1 MEVKVKY
8 EVIARGTRKFCT
20 VTHEIP
26 DLKPQTVNVI
36 LNRESVTLTTTLE
49 KEVDDYISDM
59 DKSTLMFEKD
69 WSLIINWEIL
79 KDIPKEKKPK
89 NKFPSFELSTYEK
102 VSRKLTQSELVA
114 LFIVTQSTFDESL
127 RNDFIA
133 CYKEQFENVKD
144 LKFNKQIDIVFK
156 SMAIGYKSV
165 TNAFTELNNFD
176 AKAELEKRNKLNQNE
191 QRVIS

>member
-1 MEVKVKY
+1 MKVKVKY
-8 EVIARGTRKFCT
+8 EVIKEGAKKFST
-20 VTHEIP
+20 ITHEIP
-26 DLKPQTVNVI
+26 DLQPLTVKVI
-36 LNRESVTLTTTLE
+36 LNGEEVTLTTSIE

-59 DKSTLMFEKD
+59 DKSVLMYEND
-69 WSLIINWEIL
+69 WMLIINWKIL
-79 KDIPKEKKPK
+79 QEIPKQKKVK
-89 NKFPSFELSTYEK
+89 NRFPSFETHSYEK
-102 VSRKLTQSELVA
+102 LNRKLSQSELVA
-114 LFIVTQSTFDESL
+114 LFIVTQSTFTEEL
-127 RNDFIA
+127 RNDFVA
-133 CYKEQFENVKD
+133 CYKEQFENIKD